1 MSGKQPEQER
11 CEPRLQ
17 IVRADKKLRRQS
29 RRRPSQDQG
38 IRKDQRGQE
47 QPADK
52 ERAQKNR

>member
-1 MSGKQPEQER
+1 MRDKLPDDER

-17 IVRADKKLRRQS
+17 IVRHDEKALRKRKNA
-29 RRRPSQDQG
+29 RDQG
-38 IRKDQRGQE
+38 IRKDERGQE